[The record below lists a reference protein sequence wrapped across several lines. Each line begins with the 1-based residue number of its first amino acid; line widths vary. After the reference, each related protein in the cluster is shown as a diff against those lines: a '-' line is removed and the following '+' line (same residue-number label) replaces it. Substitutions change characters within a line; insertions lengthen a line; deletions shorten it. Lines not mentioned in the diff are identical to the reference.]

1 MFIRSLILFFVV
13 FAFPVNAAVNIDSWI
28 TDKGARVLFVKNHDL
43 PIIDVEVSFKAGS
56 AYDRL
61 ESAGTASL
69 TNHMMLLGSDNL
81 KQEEIINK
89 FTEIGAEIGSGFDQ
103 DKSSFSLRTLS
114 EKKQEAFKL
123 FQLVLHKPNFDKDI
137 VEREKQRY
145 ISSIRQSDT
154 LPDSIGSKAFMK
166 AMYGDHSYALP
177 SSGFVESVEKIND
190 TDLKSF
196 YDSTYSAKSAVI
208 VIVGD
213 LSKKEA
219 TLFANQIS
227 HDLPSTKNLQSL
239 KEVKLNQSH
248 TIKID
253 HPSSQAHLHFGYP
266 IMKRGDK
273 DFFPLYVGNYILGG
287 GGFVSRLTEEVREK
301 KGYVYSV
308 YSYFMPMQEKGP
320 FQIGLQ
326 TKKEQIDQ
334 AFDLVKKVVKEF
346 IDFGPTEKELVAAK
360 SNMVGGFPL
369 RLDSNKKI
377 MNYIS
382 MMAFYNYPLD
392 YLETFSEKV
401 KAVTTEQIKD
411 AFKRRV
417 KLDEFTTVIV
427 GAS

>member
-1 MFIRSLILFFVV
+1 M
-13 FAFPVNAAVNIDSWI
+13 
-28 TDKGARVLFVKNHDL
+28 
-43 PIIDVEVSFKAGS
+43 
-56 AYDRL
+56 
-61 ESAGTASL
+61 
-69 TNHMMLLGSDNL
+69 
-81 KQEEIINK
+81 
-89 FTEIGAEIGSGFDQ
+89 
-103 DKSSFSLRTLS
+103 
-114 EKKQEAFKL
+114 
-123 FQLVLHKPNFDKDI
+123 
-137 VEREKQRY
+137 
-145 ISSIRQSDT
+145 
-154 LPDSIGSKAFMK
+154 PDSIGSKAFMK

-196 YDSTYSAKSAVI
+196 YDSTYSPKSAVI

-227 HDLPSTKNLQSL
+227 HDLPSNKNLQSL
-239 KEVKLNQSH
+239 KEVKLNQSQ

-417 KLDEFTTVIV
+417 KLDEFTTVIF

>member
-1 MFIRSLILFFVV
+1 M
-13 FAFPVNAAVNIDSWI
+13 
-28 TDKGARVLFVKNHDL
+28 
-43 PIIDVEVSFKAGS
+43 
-56 AYDRL
+56 
-61 ESAGTASL
+61 
-69 TNHMMLLGSDNL
+69 
-81 KQEEIINK
+81 
-89 FTEIGAEIGSGFDQ
+89 
-103 DKSSFSLRTLS
+103 
-114 EKKQEAFKL
+114 
-123 FQLVLHKPNFDKDI
+123 HKPNFDKDI
-137 VEREKQRY
+137 VEREKQMY

-154 LPDSIGSKAFMK
+154 LPDSIGSKAFIK

-196 YDSTYSAKSAVI
+196 YDSTYSPKSAVI

-227 HDLPSTKNLQSL
+227 HDLPSNKNLQSL

-287 GGFVSRLTEEVREK
+287 CGFVSRLTEEVREK